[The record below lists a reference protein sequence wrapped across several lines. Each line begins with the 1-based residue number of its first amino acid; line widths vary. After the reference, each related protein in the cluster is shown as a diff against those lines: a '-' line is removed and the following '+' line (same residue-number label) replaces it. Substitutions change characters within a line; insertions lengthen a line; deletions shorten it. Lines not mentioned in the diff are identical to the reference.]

1 MNVKIINRLKINP
14 TRDFI
19 NKLIRREK
27 YLHSFVTESTI
38 DHANLQNR
46 TSAEFGELVSK
57 YESEDNLYKTDI

>member
-1 MNVKIINRLKINP
+1 MWMLNNRRIKINP
-14 TRDFI
+14 TRDFG

-38 DHANLQNR
+38 DHANLWNR